1 MHHAGVPQALPRA
14 CSLLG
19 SLLAI
24 ILLWLVAAMT
34 WVSISRG
41 IVHPASELLQIAEQ
55 EEHPHDTDDDDMGG
69 GCGIVEELSPLHP
82 RPPVLVSYSGLVRTY
97 LGHRA
102 AQVFNTFLIANALG

>member
-1 MHHAGVPQALPRA
+1 MRHVGALQALPRA

-19 SLLAI
+19 SLLAF

-41 IVHPASELLQIAEQ
+41 IVHPASQLLQIAEQ
-55 EEHPHDTDDDDMGG
+55 DESPPDADEAA
-69 GCGIVEELSPLHP
+69 GCGIEEELSPLTL
-82 RPPVLVSYSGLVRTY
+82 RPPMLVSYSGLVRRY
-97 LGHRA
+97 LGGRA